1 MEFNSYYM
9 LERVFALTRAIVVV
23 ANDDACSLS
32 NSSNSLCVE
41 NVPTKH
47 KVMYT
52 RCCETHVTSGGKNK
66 GSYRDYMLLIPTQIT
81 LTFVPENREE
91 AHALQR
97 RLACATE
104 LSVVRKEHEPNN
116 NEQDVPSIK
125 FGDESTEPPAK
136 VVILKSA
143 DKEDWLDKIVC
154 TGESRQSTG
163 KVPPH
168 MTVLEWWEAN
178 KAFWPRLSRLA
189 KKYLCCPASSVASE
203 RVFSL
208 ARQVMNKK
216 RCRLSADNV
225 DMLVFLNKNLESYW

>member
-1 MEFNSYYM
+1 MADS
-9 LERVFALTRAIVVV
+9 
-23 ANDDACSLS
+23 DADHSEILGHLNRKQQRMCA
-32 NSSNSLCVE
+32 
-41 NVPTKH
+41 
-47 KVMYT
+47 
-52 RCCETHVTSGGKNK
+52 
-66 GSYRDYMLLIPTQIT
+66 
-81 LTFVPENREE
+81 ENREE
-91 AHALQR
+91 AHALLR

-116 NEQDVPSIK
+116 NEQDFPSIK
-125 FGDESTEPPAK
+125 FGDGGTEPPAK
-136 VVILKSA
+136 VMISKSA